1 MISAESKDRE
11 STREQSEPTQSALE
25 DDSTEP
31 VGEAARSQL
40 PLLLLPQLLAL
51 SE

>member
-11 STREQSEPTQSALE
+11 STREQSALE
-25 DDSTEP
+25 AEEDDDSTEP

-40 PLLLLPQLLAL
+40 LLLLPQLLAL

>member
-11 STREQSEPTQSALE
+11 STREQSALDE
-25 DDSTEP
+25 EDDDSTEP

-40 PLLLLPQLLAL
+40 LLLPQLLAL

>member
-11 STREQSEPTQSALE
+11 STREQSALDEEE
-25 DDSTEP
+25 DDDSMEP
-31 VGEAARSQL
+31 VGEAARS
-40 PLLLLPQLLAL
+40 LLLLPQLLAL

>member
-11 STREQSEPTQSALE
+11 STREQSALE
-25 DDSTEP
+25 DDDDSTEP

-40 PLLLLPQLLAL
+40 PQLLAL

>member
-11 STREQSEPTQSALE
+11 STREQSALDE
-25 DDSTEP
+25 EDDDSTEP

-40 PLLLLPQLLAL
+40 LLLLPQLLAL